1 VDVRA
6 EIDSRVDLYVVDS
19 CLADVVAVC
28 LGFEE
33 LNCSEDS
40 LVCDG
45 NAVTLI
51 FEYVAFNKVVC
62 VGEDIVG
69 LEFSIAVDLRGA
81 DEEVEGVELPTEG
94 GFVVQVA
101 GAVI

>member
-1 VDVRA
+1 M
-6 EIDSRVDLYVVDS
+6 S
-19 CLADVVAVC
+19 
-28 LGFEE
+28 FEE
-33 LNCSEDS
+33 LNCGEDS

-51 FEYVAFNKVVC
+51 FENEAFNKVVC
-62 VGEDIVG
+62 VGGDIVG
-69 LEFSIAVDLRGA
+69 LDFSVAVDLRGA